1 MVDEGQFRELT
12 MNKVKSFHV
21 MYVLRTYIV
30 IHIFLVLFSLV
41 LFSSVGFVA
50 MHLCSWCDQSFQP
63 SLSL

>member
-41 LFSSVGFVA
+41 LFFVCG
-50 MHLCSWCDQSFQP
+50 LCGYA
-63 SLSL
+63 SLLLV